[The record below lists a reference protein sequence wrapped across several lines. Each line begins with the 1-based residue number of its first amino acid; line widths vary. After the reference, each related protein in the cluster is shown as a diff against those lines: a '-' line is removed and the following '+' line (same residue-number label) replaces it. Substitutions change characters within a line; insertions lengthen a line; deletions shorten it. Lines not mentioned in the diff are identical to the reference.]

1 MELEN
6 ETKETTETK
15 ETETEKTTETKES
28 TDNGEKGNGEKQ
40 SVKSFSQDDIDAAV
54 KKAVA
59 ETKAEMEKQAKL
71 AKLPEDEKRQEELR
85 LKEEDYEKRNA
96 ELNRRELMQDARDML
111 SEKGIPVS
119 FAKRL
124 LGADKKETKAN
135 VDEFAKEWSSNISAA
150 VDEKLKGKT
159 PKAGGGKEPADPFL
173 EGLGL

>member
-1 MELEN
+1 MAEPTPTPTPAPAPAPEPTPTP
-6 ETKETTETK
+6 EPTPAPAPEPTPTPEPPA
-15 ETETEKTTETKES
+15 
-28 TDNGEKGNGEKQ
+28 
-40 SVKSFSQDDIDAAV
+40 KSYSQDDLDAAV

-59 ETKAEMEKQAKL
+59 ETKAEMEKQAKP

-135 VDEFAKEWSSNISAA
+135 VEEFAKEWSSNISAA

>member
-1 MELEN
+1 MAEPTPTPTPAPAPAPEPTPTP
-6 ETKETTETK
+6 EPTPAPAPEPTPTPEPPA
-15 ETETEKTTETKES
+15 
-28 TDNGEKGNGEKQ
+28 
-40 SVKSFSQDDIDAAV
+40 KSYSQDDLDAAV

-159 PKAGGGKEPADPFL
+159 PKAGDGKEPADPFL